1 MSEKGK
7 TLVERHALKR
17 LAKVEKNKQKAY
29 EKKPKEIPWKTIIMG
44 VCFTFILVMILL
56 QTFVR

>member
-17 LAKVEKNKQKAY
+17 LAKVEKNTKKSQKKFLGKQSLWGY
-29 EKKPKEIPWKTIIMG
+29 
-44 VCFTFILVMILL
+44 VL
-56 QTFVR
+56 QLFW

>member
-44 VCFTFILVMILL
+44 VCFTIILVMI
-56 QTFVR
+56 

>member
-29 EKKPKEIPWKTIIMG
+29 EKSQEKFLGKQ
-44 VCFTFILVMILL
+44 LL
-56 QTFVR
+56 WEYVLQLF

>member
-29 EKKPKEIPWKTIIMG
+29 EKKAKRNSLENNHYGGMFYNYFG
-44 VCFTFILVMILL
+44 NDFIAD
-56 QTFVR
+56 FC

>member
-17 LAKVEKNKQKAY
+17 LAKVEKNKQKSY

-44 VCFTFILVMILL
+44 VCFTIILVMILL

>member
-29 EKKPKEIPWKTIIMG
+29 EKKPKEIPYGGMFYNYFG
-44 VCFTFILVMILL
+44 NDFIAD
-56 QTFVR
+56 FC